1 MTLLAGLMP
10 ELLRDRPFVL
20 PIVSVLM
27 IGAIAL
33 VCFIVY
39 FRNK

>member
-1 MTLLAGLMP
+1 MKFLRH
-10 ELLRDRPFVL
+10 LLRDRPFVL

-27 IGAIAL
+27 IGAIAI

-39 FRNK
+39 FRNQ